1 MKDISELNI
10 PGDIRYSDDHE
21 WARRT
26 SDAVRI
32 GISDFAQNQ
41 LGDVVYVELPEIG
54 QKFKVNEAF
63 GNVESVKAVSE
74 MLMPVGGEIV
84 RVNENLK
91 DRPELVNTSPYE
103 DGWMIEV
110 KESDP
115 SHYDKLMDSK
125 SYIEFLKQDH

>member
-21 WARRT
+21 WARRS
-26 SDAVRI
+26 SDVVRI
-32 GISDFAQNQ
+32 GISDFAQDQ
-41 LGDVVYVELPEIG
+41 LGDVVYVELPGVG
-54 QKFKVNEAF
+54 QKFKLNEAF

-74 MLMPVGGEIV
+74 MLMPVSGEIV

-91 DRPELVNTSPYE
+91 DQPELVNTSPC
-103 DGWMIEV
+103 DGGWMIEV
-110 KESDP
+110 RESDT
-115 SHYDKLMDSK
+115 SQFDRLMDSK